1 MEKQTLQIATIAA
14 ADGGVGCR
22 GVALALAARSSRRL
36 HFNCGGGSDAHCGS
50 VTDGA
55 DNICMD
61 EREREREREDER
73 NRLWQSTHDE
83 RGREGERER
92 KRGTCFAFAVLSTT
106 NEPLHCTLP
115 LSSDAMALAVVV
127 VKT

>member
-36 HFNCGGGSDAHCGS
+36 HFNCGGGGSDAHCGS

-61 EREREREREDER
+61 ERERERERERMKEIGSGNQR
-73 NRLWQSTHDE
+73 TT
-83 RGREGERER
+83 REGERER
-92 KRGTCFAFAVLSTT
+92 ERGTCFAFAVLST
-106 NEPLHCTLP
+106 NEPLHCCH
-115 LSSDAMALAVVV
+115 
-127 VKT
+127 